1 MYQMCSRNTELNRNL
16 NLGTHTQTKKNTT
29 RTKHRYT
36 HNITRLCYEFDGK
49 SQSSPCE
56 SGKTVTVDD
65 EYVDRARHLLQ
76 IQIGVAGLR
85 LGSFVNRAATAAM
98 SSEYNQTY
106 SLIWTV
112 ILCGIFLSGAIMW
125 AILYPRLKRRFS
137 RARSDSDEYHAF
149 DDNDDNAYGYYLNNN
164 DNDDV
169 YSYFSD

>member
-1 MYQMCSRNTELNRNL
+1 M
-16 NLGTHTQTKKNTT
+16 
-29 RTKHRYT
+29 
-36 HNITRLCYEFDGK
+36 
-49 SQSSPCE
+49 
-56 SGKTVTVDD
+56 TVDD

-112 ILCGIFLSGAIMW
+112 ILCGIFLSGAVMW

-149 DDNDDNAYGYYLNNN
+149 DNGDNAYGYVNNN
-164 DNDDV
+164 DIDDA